1 MRGGFQVEIP
11 NRVRKEMRA
20 LPDIL
25 LERVF
30 EVLRGLALDPFPSGV
45 KKLQDRPEYRVR
57 VGDYRILYEVDTKA
71 RVIVISAVL
80 HRSEAYG

>member
-1 MRGGFQVEIP
+1 MRGEFQVELP

-20 LPDIL
+20 LPNVI
-25 LERVF
+25 LERII
-30 EVLRGLALDPFPSGV
+30 EALRNLAFDPFPQGF
-45 KKLQDRPEYRVR
+45 KKLQDRSEYRIR

-80 HRSEAYG
+80 HRSDAYG